1 MLPAARS
8 VSGESLP
15 LVEGVPSSR
24 QWLRRLAR
32 HTGLGG
38 AIVGVTL
45 AVASLVASTSGFA
58 IAGYQFEGRTITG
71 VDRSGYAW
79 LDGVRPG
86 QEIISLSGGSEALPD
101 GVVLV
106 TRNGDQ
112 TITSRS
118 GRYDFSLRLTLPL
131 AALAVLLALLAVP
144 LMLLRRTLGGL
155 SIIASVLLAAEPL
168 SLLHDRSL
176 TVVALSAT
184 LLAPTLFLATRS
196 WLLGNIRLVIAVVGL
211 GFTIGWAVTRL
222 FWSPVHEP
230 LDAIRG
236 PVAFYG
242 FAVASGIEL
251 VRTLRR
257 PDLPPRQPLQLVD
270 AVSLAV
276 AVAVIAAVGAIHGFD
291 AWTAAAIVAAVLL
304 YPRFRQL
311 ALRATDRLFLS
322 DLRERAAIESAE
334 EERAR
339 LARDIHDTS
348 LQELAGVIGQLQSRP
363 DTAEESAALRRV
375 ADQLRRMSTELRPPM
390 LDDLGLGAA
399 LAFVADRTRS
409 PNLAVTMTIDDRGG
423 IEPETRAPASVEL
436 AVFRI
441 VEQAVSNIVL
451 HADASAVDIAGVV
464 SAERVRVSV
473 HDNGRGISRADLE
486 EAARRGRLGLASMRR
501 RAELI
506 GATLDVDG
514 GPGRGTTVA
523 LSWSR

>member
-15 LVEGVPSSR
+15 LVEGLPSSR
-24 QWLRRLAR
+24 PWLRRIVRLA
-32 HTGLGG
+32 GLGG
-38 AIVGVTL
+38 AVV
-45 AVASLVASTSGFA
+45 AVSIAFASVSAAAWGYVQSGADVDATS
-58 IAGYQFEGRTITG
+58 ILS

-86 QEIISLSGGSEALPD
+86 QELVSLSGETDALPD

-106 TRNGDQ
+106 TRTADR

-118 GRYDFSLRLTLPL
+118 EPYDMQLRVTFP
-131 AALAVLLALLAVP
+131 LALLAVAIS
-144 LMLLRRTLGGL
+144 LLALPFVLSRRPLGGL
-155 SIIASVLLAAEPL
+155 LVILGVLLASEPL
-168 SLLHDRSL
+168 GRLHDQGS
-176 TVVALSAT
+176 TVLALSAT
-184 LLAPTLFLATRS
+184 LVAPTLFLATRP
-196 WLLGNIRLVIAVVGL
+196 WLLSGFRYAIALLGL
-211 GFTIGWAVTRL
+211 GFAATWAITRVV
-222 FWSPVHEP
+222 WSPAHEP

-236 PVAFYG
+236 SVAFYG
-242 FAVASGIEL
+242 FVAAAGFEL

-257 PDLPPRQPLQLVD
+257 PDLPPARPLQVVD
-270 AVSLAV
+270 AVSIALGV
-276 AVAVIAAVGAIHGFD
+276 AVVAVLGFVHGFD
-291 AWTAAAIVAAVLL
+291 IWTAVLITAAVLV
-304 YPRFRQL
+304 YPRFRKL

-399 LAFVADRTRS
+399 LAFVADRTRG
-409 PNLAVTMTIDDRGG
+409 PHLAVTAAIDDRGG

-441 VEQAVSNIVL
+441 VEQALSNIVL
-451 HADASAVDIAGVV
+451 HADASAVDIDGLI
-464 SAERVRVSV
+464 SAQRVRVTV
-473 HDNGRGISRADLE
+473 RDNGRGISRADLE

-514 GPGRGTTVA
+514 APGRGTTVA